1 MRRIYRD
8 LLPLWLQKL
17 EATEPMISEEAMM
30 SFAIS
35 IAKRNVVEQSGGPF
49 GAALFDEDGCLVAV
63 GVNRV
68 LPLQSAFFHAE
79 IVCLFGALERVK
91 SYALPSSHIYTL
103 ASSSQPC
110 AMCMG
115 AIIWAG
121 IRNLLTAAKTTDATE
136 ILGFDEGPIHP
147 NWKEEYQKRGIE
159 VREDILRAEA
169 CDVLKLYVEQ
179 GGTVYN
185 PK

>member
-8 LLPLWLQKL
+8 LLPLWLQRL
-17 EATEPMISEEAMM
+17 EAPEPMISEEAMI

-35 IAKRNVVEQSGGPF
+35 LAKRNVIEQSGGPF
-49 GAALFDEDGCLVAV
+49 GAALFDEDGCLIAA

-79 IVCLFGALERVK
+79 IVCLFGALESVK

-110 AMCMG
+110 AMCTG

-121 IRNLLTAAKTTDATE
+121 VRNLLTAAKAEDAVE

-147 NWKEEYQKRGIE
+147 RWKEEYLTRGIE
-159 VREDILRAEA
+159 VRENILRAEA
-169 CDVLKLYVEQ
+169 CIVLKLYMEQ
-179 GGTVYN
+179 GGKVYN